1 MDKQNIEDNQST
13 EVKPDGTTIPNSEP
27 GNSVEHGRTGDSAQT
42 QASGTADATADL
54 LRRSFVKSNKL
65 ADVLY
70 DIRGP
75 VLKVAERMKEE
86 GTKIVQ
92 LNTGNP
98 APFGF
103 DAPDELIHDVIYN
116 LRNAQGYC
124 ESKGLFSARK
134 AIMQYYQTRG
144 MYDVDIENV
153 YLGNGVS
160 ELIVMAM
167 QGLMNN
173 GDEVLIPSPDYP
185 LWTAAVNLSGGK
197 AVHYRCDEQSDWNP
211 DLNDIRAKVSSRT
224 KAIVVINPNNPTG
237 AVYPREI
244 LEGIHA
250 IAAEH
255 QLIVFADE
263 IYDKIVYDDNVHVSM
278 GSICKDIVCVTF
290 NGLSKSYRAAGFR
303 SGWMV
308 LSGRLSNAKDYQ
320 EGLDILASM
329 RLCANVPAQYAVQAS
344 LGGYQSIADLTAVG
358 GRLEEQRTIAYEMMS
373 AIPGISCVKPKGA
386 LYLFPKLDKKKFN
399 IQDDEKLMLDLLTET
414 KVLLVQGT
422 GFNWPEPDHFRLV
435 FLPEKD
441 ILRQVIGDMTEFF
454 SWYRQ

>member
-1 MDKQNIEDNQST
+1 MSDEEKRTSEDQIDKTLMEMYSH
-13 EVKPDGTTIPNSEP
+13 EP
-27 GNSVEHGRTGDSAQT
+27 AVGVNLHG
-42 QASGTADATADL
+42 
-54 LRRSFVKSNKL
+54 KSDKL

-75 VLKVAERMKEE
+75 VLKEAKRLEEE
-86 GTKIVQ
+86 GTKIIQ

-124 ESKGLFSARK
+124 DSKGLFSARK
-134 AIMQYYQTRG
+134 AIMQYYQTKKVP
-144 MYDVDIENV
+144 DVDIENI

-167 QGLMNN
+167 QGLIND
-173 GDEVLIPSPDYP
+173 GDEVLIPAPDYP

-197 AVHYRCDEQSDWNP
+197 AVHYICDEESEWNP
-211 DLNDIRAKVSSRT
+211 DLKDIRSKVSSRT

-244 LEGIHA
+244 LEDIHR
-250 IAAEH
+250 IASENN
-255 QLIVFADE
+255 LIVFADE
-263 IYDKIVYDDNVHVSM
+263 IYDKILYDGNAHIAM
-278 GSICKDIVCVTF
+278 GSICTDILCITF

-308 LSGRLSNAKDYQ
+308 LSGRINSARDYQ

-329 RLCANVPAQYAVQAS
+329 RLCANVPAQFAVQAS

-358 GRLEEQRTIAYEMMS
+358 GRLEEQRTISWELINK
-373 AIPGISCVKPKGA
+373 IPGLSCVKPKGA
-386 LYLFPKLDKKKFN
+386 LYLFPKVDQKKFN
-399 IQDDEKLMLDLLTET
+399 IQNDQKMILDLLIE
-414 KVLLVQGT
+414 KKILLVQGT
-422 GFNWPEPDHFRLV
+422 GFNWPHPDHFRLV
-435 FLPEKD
+435 ILPEKEV
-441 ILRQVIGDMTEFF
+441 LRQVITDMADFF

>member
-1 MDKQNIEDNQST
+1 MRKEAIMTDSDTKQI
-13 EVKPDGTTIPNSEP
+13 
-27 GNSVEHGRTGDSAQT
+27 
-42 QASGTADATADL
+42 ADL
-54 LRRSFVKSNKL
+54 YASDPEIGTRLHIKSDKL

-75 VLKVAERMKEE
+75 VLKEAKRMEEE
-86 GTKIVQ
+86 GTKIIQ

-116 LRNAQGYC
+116 LRNAQGYI

-144 MYDVDIENV
+144 VPDVDIENI

-167 QGLMNN
+167 QGLIND

-197 AVHYRCDEQSDWNP
+197 AVHYICDEDSDWNP
-211 DLNDIRAKVSSRT
+211 DMEDIRSKLSSRT

-244 LEGIHA
+244 LEEIHR

-263 IYDKIVYDDNVHVSM
+263 IYDKITYDGHEHIAM
-278 GSICKDIVCVTF
+278 GSICTDILCVTF

-303 SGWMV
+303 SGWMM
-308 LSGRLSNAKDYQ
+308 LSGRLNSARDYQ
-320 EGLDILASM
+320 EGIDILASM

-358 GRLEEQRTIAYEMMS
+358 GRLEEQRSIAWEMIND
-373 AIPGISCVKPKGA
+373 IPGLSCVKPKGA
-386 LYLFPKLDKKKFN
+386 LYLFPRVDQKKFN
-399 IQDDEKLMLDLLTET
+399 ISNDQKLILDLLIEK

-422 GFNWPEPDHFRLV
+422 GFNWPHPDHFRLV

-441 ILRQVIGDMTEFF
+441 VLRQVISDMGDFF